1 MSKRKPIIWR
11 TERRRV
17 GDLIEWDRNP
27 RLLTDREAEELDRS
41 LETFGYVDV
50 VVVNTDGSL
59 IGGHMRKRRMLEL
72 GMISAEDDIDV
83 RVPSRKLN
91 RKEAEQL
98 AIRLNKNTGSW
109 DLDRLKT
116 EFDIDDLLDWGF
128 EKWELNVH
136 NELLPDVDVDTG
148 DDEGDDQSTRHEKG
162 ELVKVEF
169 LMPRRDRDQFFATL
183 AELKKLHDLHKT
195 EDAVNALVEFY
206 RKHK

>member
-1 MSKRKPIIWR
+1 VSKRKPIIWR

-72 GMISAEDDIDV
+72 GMISAEDEIDV